1 MYKINY
7 LGGIDLK
14 KYQIITLAII
24 VLIGA
29 LFVPKMLKG
38 SDNQVKFKVVSEEDV
53 PEQITEML
61 PKYLMEERALTCKY
75 KDEIYVIVTRGEKNS
90 KGYEVDIEGMTK
102 EKYTKEVY
110 DLVVYA
116 KFMDPDPNEI
126 VEQEYDY
133 PFIVVKTNLKNMPEE
148 VHLDIEYKD

>member
-1 MYKINY
+1 M
-7 LGGIDLK
+7 K

-38 SDNQVKFKVVSEEDV
+38 SDNEVKFKVVNEEDV

-102 EKYTKEVY
+102 EKYTKEIY

-148 VHLDIEYKD
+148 VHLDIQYKD

>member
-1 MYKINY
+1 
-7 LGGIDLK
+7 LGGLDLK

-38 SDNQVKFKVVSEEDV
+38 SDNQVKFKVVNEEDV